1 MFLEPEDLIQ
11 LTGLRQKKA
20 QIAQLKRMGIPFF
33 VNASGHPVVAVAAI
47 EGRKPA
53 EMPKPKW
60 SPTWAASR
68 P

>member
-1 MFLEPEDLIQ
+1 MFLEPEEIIQ

-47 EGRKPA
+47 QGGKSA
-53 EMPKPKW
+53 EKPKPQW
-60 SPTWAASR
+60 SPTWAASHQ
-68 P
+68 